1 MNDWEKN
8 LMEQI
13 TKWVVNDYFTPN
25 IKAEVILDALLTP
38 YIAGIITAQFQKGS
52 FNGTLHFVTKEMSV
66 LDLEMS
72 KKNPNYGNMGT
83 KIDYIL
89 GDNDSF
95 FLVELKTT
103 VSSIE
108 WEQARRYLSNCSGEN
123 KTFGTVFGNKLLSIV
138 KEAFATT
145 YEEEFCEEFGK
156 DPSVWDDD
164 TLYKAYK
171 KIFKMDHLGKKYGVV
186 MPDDAAEKP
195 NDSRYADAARELIKK
210 AGWAQSN
217 SRRSRKYLY
226 TMGQLLDYREA
237 LEKESPNLKN
247 DTLWKRPL
255 KLIYLTPDGGG
266 LFPEESRRKENKE
279 KWEEIRPKWETLYVG
294 PKGTDSSVSL
304 RAAKKYLEDGK
315 KGVLAELLVEILG
328 GIYGEQ
334 WT

>member
-1 MNDWEKN
+1 MNEQEKN
-8 LMEQI
+8 FMEQI

-38 YIAGIITAQFQKGS
+38 YIAGIIKNQFRKESPFKFKGEE
-52 FNGTLHFVTKEMSV
+52 LCFVTKEMSV

-72 KKNPNYGNMGT
+72 KKDPDYGNMGT

-89 GDNDSF
+89 GDDEF
-95 FLVELKTT
+95 FYLVELKTT
-103 VSSIE
+103 DSSIG
-108 WEQARRYLSNCSGEN
+108 WEQARRYLSNCSGKN

-138 KEAFATT
+138 KEAFAKT
-145 YEEEFCEEFGK
+145 YEKEFCKEFGK

-171 KIFKMDHLGKKYGVV
+171 KIFKMDHLGRKYGVA

-210 AGWAQSN
+210 AGWVQSN
-217 SRRSRKYLY
+217 GLRSRKYLY

-237 LEKESPNLKN
+237 LKKKSPNLKN

-255 KLIYLTPDGGG
+255 KLIYLTPYGKGV
-266 LFPEESRRKENKE
+266 FPNESMKGEELKEE
-279 KWEEIRPKWETLYVG
+279 WQSLYVG
-294 PKGTDSSVSL
+294 PKATDSSVSL
-304 RAAKKYLEDGK
+304 QAAKEYLEK
-315 KGVLAELLVEILG
+315 EETGVLAKLLAGILKEIL
-328 GIYGEQ
+328 IKSVFP
-334 WT
+334 